1 MVEKW
6 PKEIDTL
13 LMECVLARN
22 EEIVDAVHE
31 KDNFFQKG
39 GIIKRFKLSFKKI
52 VQILRQF
59 YSAKK
64 RFWINGKSIF
74 PTCQLKSV
82 LKWFNDVEM
91 QPTNSAQSLPM

>member
-59 YSAKK
+59 YSKK
-64 RFWINGKSIF
+64 KGSG
-74 PTCQLKSV
+74 
-82 LKWFNDVEM
+82 
-91 QPTNSAQSLPM
+91 

>member
-6 PKEIDTL
+6 AKEIDTL

-22 EEIVDAVHE
+22 KEIVDAVHE

-39 GIIKRFKLSFKKI
+39 GIIKRFKLSFEKI

-64 RFWINGKSIF
+64 K
-74 PTCQLKSV
+74 V
-82 LKWFNDVEM
+82 LDKWEEYFSDL
-91 QPTNSAQSLPM
+91 PAQIRS

>member
-6 PKEIDTL
+6 AKEIDTL

-39 GIIKRFKLSFKKI
+39 EIIKRFKLSFGKI
-52 VQILRQF
+52 VQI
-59 YSAKK
+59 
-64 RFWINGKSIF
+64 
-74 PTCQLKSV
+74 
-82 LKWFNDVEM
+82 
-91 QPTNSAQSLPM
+91 